1 MQIRTMDLTSLDFS
15 VLLTDKLILLHVYI
29 KVFENIDLLFE
40 VQFVLNDLHAL
51 IFYGDGNPCIF

>member
-1 MQIRTMDLTSLDFS
+1 MDLTSLDFS